1 MKEIERIFI
10 ELVRSIEVNGYY
22 RDVRKI
28 QINDSTY
35 PFNGGKT
42 STRTW
47 TSSSAIYILFTD
59 FKNDDESLPEIDL
72 GNKIHNKWY
81 FRLYNKIIEEY
92 TNSDED
98 YLSMNDNYSDIK
110 FYTDWISKLEYS
122 VTGLYLRVNLV
133 ELTGF
138 IRDKKIS
145 KLLE

>member
-1 MKEIERIFI
+1 MKERIKQIFT
-10 ELVRSIEVNGYY
+10 ELVESIEVNGYY
-22 RDVRKI
+22 RQVNRLKVS
-28 QINDSTY
+28 N
-35 PFNGGKT
+35 NGKEDT
-42 STRTW
+42 
-47 TSSSAIYILFTD
+47 IYILFTD
-59 FKNDDESLPEIDL
+59 FKNDDESTPEIDF

-98 YLSMNDNYSDIK
+98 YLSMNDNYSDIR
-110 FYTDWISKLEYS
+110 FYTDWILKLEYS
-122 VTGLYLRVNLV
+122 VTGLYLRVNLT

>member
-1 MKEIERIFI
+1 MKEIERIFT
-10 ELVRSIEVNGYY
+10 ELVESIEVNGYY
-22 RDVRKI
+22 REVRKI
-28 QINDSTY
+28 SVQNNHRNQ
-35 PFNGGKT
+35 P
-42 STRTW
+42 W
-47 TSSSAIYILFTD
+47 TKVIVFSSSIYILFTD
-59 FKNDDESLPEIDL
+59 FKNDDESAPEINL

-98 YLSMNDNYSDIK
+98 YLSMNDNYSEIR

-122 VTGLYLRVNLV
+122 VTGLYLRVNLA
-133 ELTGF
+133 ELISF

>member
-1 MKEIERIFI
+1 MKERIKQIFT
-10 ELVRSIEVNGYY
+10 ELVESIEVNGYY
-22 RDVRKI
+22 RQVNRLKVS
-28 QINDSTY
+28 N
-35 PFNGGKT
+35 NGKEDT
-42 STRTW
+42 
-47 TSSSAIYILFTD
+47 IYILFTD
-59 FKNDDESLPEIDL
+59 FKNDDESAPEIDF

-98 YLSMNDNYSDIK
+98 YLSMNDNYSDIR

-122 VTGLYLRVNLV
+122 VTGLYLRVNLT

>member
-1 MKEIERIFI
+1 MAMYLKLLEKYVNYLSERGQANSFKETTFK
-10 ELVRSIEVNGYY
+10 
-22 RDVRKI
+22 KI
-28 QINDSTY
+28 
-35 PFNGGKT
+35 
-42 STRTW
+42 
-47 TSSSAIYILFTD
+47 FTD

-98 YLSMNDNYSDIK
+98 CLSMNDNYSDIK

-122 VTGLYLRVNLV
+122 VTGLYLRVNLA

>member
-1 MKEIERIFI
+1 MMEKIKEIFTK
-10 ELVRSIEVNGYY
+10 LVESINVNGYY

-28 QINDSTY
+28 QISND
-35 PFNGGKT
+35 GKT
-42 STRTW
+42 DT
-47 TSSSAIYILFTD
+47 IYILFTD
-59 FKNDDESLPEIDL
+59 FKNDDESALEIDL
-72 GNKIHNKWY
+72 SGKIHNKWY

-98 YLSMNDNYSDIK
+98 YLSMTDNYSVIK
-110 FYTDWISKLEYS
+110 FYTDWISKLEYAPY
-122 VTGLYLRVNLV
+122 GLYLRVNLT

>member
-1 MKEIERIFI
+1 MKQQIKNIFMD
-10 ELVRSIEVNGYY
+10 LVESIEVDGYY

-28 QINDSTY
+28 QISN
-35 PFNGGKT
+35 NGKT
-42 STRTW
+42 DN
-47 TSSSAIYILFTD
+47 IYILFTD

-122 VTGLYLRVNLV
+122 VTGLYLRVNLA

>member
-1 MKEIERIFI
+1 MKQQIKNIFMD
-10 ELVRSIEVNGYY
+10 LVESIEVDGYY

-28 QINDSTY
+28 QISN
-35 PFNGGKT
+35 NGKT
-42 STRTW
+42 DN
-47 TSSSAIYILFTD
+47 IYILFTD

-98 YLSMNDNYSDIK
+98 CLSMNDNYSDIK

-122 VTGLYLRVNLV
+122 VTGLYLRVNLA

>member
-1 MKEIERIFI
+1 MEIERIFT
-10 ELVRSIEVNGYY
+10 ELVESIEVNGYY
-22 RDVRKI
+22 REVRKI
-28 QINDSTY
+28 SVQNIS
-35 PFNGGKT
+35 
-42 STRTW
+42 
-47 TSSSAIYILFTD
+47 IYILFTD
-59 FKNDDESLPEIDL
+59 FKNSDESAPEIDF

-98 YLSMNDNYSDIK
+98 YLSMNDNYSDIR

-122 VTGLYLRVNLV
+122 VTGLYLRVNLS
-133 ELTGF
+133 ELISF

>member
-28 QINDSTY
+28 QINE
-35 PFNGGKT
+35 GKN
-42 STRTW
+42 
-47 TSSSAIYILFTD
+47 IYILFTD

-122 VTGLYLRVNLV
+122 VTGLYLRVNLA